1 MLKGLFHK
9 KKTVTHELFK
19 NSSQNNTNP
28 HVSPCYTDHP
38 LPPNLMCPW
47 ETEVSKY
54 ALISVTHRA
63 RNHVNHF
70 LKLELWLA
78 DKIIRIN
85 LLKEGAKRAIL
96 ISAI

>member
-1 MLKGLFHK
+1 MNSLRIRHK
-9 KKTVTHELFK
+9 IIQTPMF
-19 NSSQNNTNP
+19 
-28 HVSPCYTDHP
+28 P
-38 LPPNLMCPW
+38 LSTLTIPSHLIWCAPW

-54 ALISVTHRA
+54 ALISATHRA
-63 RNHVNHF
+63 RNHVNYF
-70 LKLELWLA
+70 LKLELWFA

>member
-1 MLKGLFHK
+1 
-9 KKTVTHELFK
+9 
-19 NSSQNNTNP
+19 
-28 HVSPCYTDHP
+28 
-38 LPPNLMCPW
+38 MCPW

-54 ALISVTHRA
+54 ALISATHRA
-63 RNHVNHF
+63 RNHVNY
-70 LKLELWLA
+70 LKMELWFA